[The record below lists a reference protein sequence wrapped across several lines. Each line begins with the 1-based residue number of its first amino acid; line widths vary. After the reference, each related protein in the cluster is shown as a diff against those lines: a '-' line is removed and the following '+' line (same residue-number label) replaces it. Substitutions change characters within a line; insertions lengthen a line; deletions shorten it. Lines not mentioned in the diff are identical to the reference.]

1 MWLYRKG
8 IYSQISVALLRDQ
21 RGKQARKFADVLVGL
36 YWFKNT
42 EVFQLWTAGLICLIV
57 SFFDS
62 GLYLFQKG
70 VEIPI

>member
-42 EVFQLWTAGLICLIV
+42 EVFYGPL
-57 SFFDS
+57 
-62 GLYLFQKG
+62 
-70 VEIPI
+70 VEYA